1 MQRSLLTGG
10 LAAVALAVAPGLAGA
25 SVVDVPDRPYVLV
38 PEGKVEHTIVTTDFT
53 GEFAIPGVIP
63 RHAEVETWVGRDH
76 VRQLY
81 RDARTRT
88 VMQEC
93 SETAAAMTCWR
104 RDGGISVIPNE
115 RQPSFGW
122 RSRASEAGSLR
133 AGIERGWYAKTGE
146 RTVGGR
152 LAHVY
157 ESTDEEVD
165 ECGRPSP
172 CAAGCGPRA
181 CARRDE
187 DVRSGPGGAG
197 AGRRRPRVRADR
209 RPLPGAAG
217 RLRAPLPARSP
228 GQRRRRRPGG
238 AVARAP
244 GAAARRARDRAAA
257 VAVRAGPQRLPG
269 RARPR
274 PPGLRVARC
283 GRRRA
288 RLRAAFAG
296 DGARAAHAAR
306 RRPRSDRDAPL
317 RAAPR
322 ARPLRCGRCH
332 ARRGRLRAGHLGAR
346 QPRAGAPGSRQPGQ
360 AVGRPRRALR
370 QRPRRPA
377 AVTRPRPTRIR
388 AQLPP
393 PRRLRRL
400 PRLPA
405 LAAPDRPCA
414 GADAARPVAAG
425 GAAGRQGAA
434 RRRPRSAPA
443 RGRSRR

>member
-165 ECGRPSP
+165 EAPNSHSTYVVDAETGVWFSVVHEGGTPERRYRQASEWKL
-172 CAAGCGPRA
+172 AELLDQRA
-181 CARRDE
+181 
-187 DVRSGPGGAG
+187 VHSF
-197 AGRRRPRVRADR
+197 
-209 RPLPGAAG
+209 
-217 RLRAPLPARSP
+217 RLRTPKAVKALKRYHARKAK
-228 GQRRRRRPGG
+228 Q
-238 AVARAP
+238 
-244 GAAARRARDRAAA
+244 RRAR
-257 VAVRAGPQRLPG
+257 
-269 RARPR
+269 
-274 PPGLRVARC
+274 
-283 GRRRA
+283 
-288 RLRAAFAG
+288 
-296 DGARAAHAAR
+296 
-306 RRPRSDRDAPL
+306 
-317 RAAPR
+317 
-322 ARPLRCGRCH
+322 
-332 ARRGRLRAGHLGAR
+332 RG
-346 QPRAGAPGSRQPGQ
+346 
-360 AVGRPRRALR
+360 
-370 QRPRRPA
+370 
-377 AVTRPRPTRIR
+377 
-388 AQLPP
+388 
-393 PRRLRRL
+393 
-400 PRLPA
+400 
-405 LAAPDRPCA
+405 
-414 GADAARPVAAG
+414 
-425 GAAGRQGAA
+425 
-434 RRRPRSAPA
+434 
-443 RGRSRR
+443 